1 MSILIKTMNQSTFVG
16 THSVI
21 YRNKHYIVT
30 QKWDVSMPSI
40 PPFEMGVGLSQIL
53 TTGAHFMIFHHQI
66 G

>member
-1 MSILIKTMNQSTFVG
+1 MSILRKSGNQSTFVG

-21 YRNKHYIVT
+21 YLNKHYMVT

-40 PPFEMGVGLSQIL
+40 PFFEMGVGLSQIL
-53 TTGAHFMIFHHQI
+53 TTGAHIMIFHHQI